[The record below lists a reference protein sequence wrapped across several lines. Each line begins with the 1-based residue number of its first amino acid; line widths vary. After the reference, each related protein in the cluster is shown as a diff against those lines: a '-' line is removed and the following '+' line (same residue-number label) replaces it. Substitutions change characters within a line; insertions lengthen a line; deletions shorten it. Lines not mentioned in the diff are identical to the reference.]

1 MLFIMV
7 TCCLYN
13 DNSNKNT
20 LNEIEEYI
28 QDNPQKAYG
37 ELSKIDRSSL
47 HGNKERALFFLLY
60 SMALDKNYIDLK
72 SDSLINNAVRYYS
85 KRGDKLHRFYSYYY
99 LGRVYS
105 NAWEFNKSLGAFL
118 NAEQCIDNSVPK
130 DYQARLYF
138 NKSRVYMYSFAGDK
152 ALADAT
158 RAKYLS
164 KDLDNPGFYLACA
177 LEVSNLLFLKREY
190 EASNQVLLEIKEWM
204 DHRHIRPTIYY
215 YQTCLRQSLVSQVS
229 PDSIRTCF
237 LLYEKACESTGASP
251 DALLKTDYYL
261 KIGDI
266 NTAIDSFQA
275 IEQPTH
281 DNYYEAVKYYNTKSN
296 LYKSIGNIDEY
307 MEADRLYQ
315 EAVES
320 INLSVFNN
328 DVRFL
333 EERNNNEA
341 EKEQSRKDRVIL
353 VIVLLMVLGASGGI
367 GAMLYNKFKKSKR
380 QLEDIRK
387 EYNLITNIFNQT
399 SLDTPES
406 IRNVL
411 DARIKA
417 LRPFIT
423 NVKFPLPK
431 GRRILE
437 SIDDERRKMLT
448 SIGMLYALSYPAFTT
463 KLSQIG
469 LRSEEIG
476 LCSLYVCGYSSKE
489 MNDLLNKT
497 DIYHLNSGIRN
508 KIGDEIGSKTLHIW
522 LKELFHSC
530 NS

>member
-60 SMALDKNYIDLK
+60 SMALDKNYVDIA
-72 SDSLINNAVRYYS
+72 SDSLINRSVEYYS
-85 KRGDKLHRFYSYYY
+85 RHGDKLHRFYAYYC
-99 LGRVYS
+99 LGRVHI
-105 NAWEFNKSLGAFL
+105 NAQE
-118 NAEQCIDNSVPK
+118 
-130 DYQARLYF
+130 Y
-138 NKSRVYMYSFAGDK
+138 DK
-152 ALADAT
+152 ALAAFIKAERCSDKTISDDYLA
-158 RAKYLS
+158 RLHYNKSNVYRHHFAEDKAMDEAIKAKEIALR
-164 KDLDNPGFYLACA
+164 LDNPAFYISYSLNVAKQLFVNDMHEDA
-177 LEVSNLLFLKREY
+177 GNSLKELRSWMIAKGIKPTLPFYRVS
-190 EASNQVLLEIKEWM
+190 
-204 DHRHIRPTIYY
+204 
-215 YQTCLRQSLVSQVS
+215 LRQSLDNDVSQ
-229 PDSIRTCF
+229 DSLAIIFHLYAVACEESNKEIEAPLATDYYIKMKE
-237 LLYEKACESTGASP
+237 YEKAEEAFNRIPKPAS
-251 DALLKTDYYL
+251 
-261 KIGDI
+261 G
-266 NTAIDSFQA
+266 
-275 IEQPTH
+275 
-281 DNYYEAVKYYNTKSN
+281 NYYEALTYYS
-296 LYKSIGNIDEY
+296 LLSSLCEVLGRWDEY
-307 MEADRLYQ
+307 RAAQQEYQ
-315 EAVES
+315 KAVES